1 MLLNSNK
8 IIILFNKQNLMLEN
22 DYIIM
27 KRKHI
32 IEKIKK

>member
-8 IIILFNKQNLMLEN
+8 IILFNKQNLMLEN